1 MLGDHFYHQRIRKA
15 VAVFGS
21 LFNDIKIIRKSS
33 SGNVIS
39 QVKVPLSYAPRRDFL
54 ARIDAMNNGE
64 DAERQIAV
72 KLPRMS
78 FEILAMQYDAA
89 RQLPKTNSC
98 TKYPTTFD
106 GTGSKIYTP
115 VPYLISFQLNIYA
128 KSQDD
133 ALQVVEQILPYFTP
147 QYTVTVKPL
156 DDFDILE
163 DTPITLTGT
172 TFSDDYEAPLEA
184 RRTIIYTLD
193 FDMKINLY
201 KSINTGSSIIY
212 GTSVNFYDFDDNTVL
227 YSTLVGDP
235 AFDASSTTAVTAE
248 DTTVT
253 VSTFEVLN
261 LPSEPTE
268 FTVSD
273 PANGSATAT
282 LTEVTTNQYGR
293 IDAKGTWT
301 YTPNADYNGT
311 DTFNINVLGKD
322 IPINVTI
329 TPLRDLENDSVSGTY
344 SDAEPFIVFSVAS
357 NDDPEASPVVYS
369 VAAGGQPSNGTITVV
384 NAATG
389 VFAYYPTLG
398 YSGADV
404 FIYRV
409 SSETGSSEVAYVIL
423 DVVYTP

>member
-106 GTGSKIYTP
+106 GTGSKVYTP

-201 KSINTGSSIIY
+201 KSINTSSSIIY

-227 YSTLVGDP
+227 YSTLIGDT
-235 AFDASSTTAVTAE
+235 AFDAISTTAVTAE
-248 DTTVT
+248 DTSVT

-268 FTVSD
+268 FTVSN
-273 PANGSATAT
+273 PTNGSATAT

-301 YTPNADYNGT
+301 YTPNADFNGS
-311 DTFNINVLGKD
+311 DTFNVNVLGKD
-322 IPINVTI
+322 IAINVTVS
-329 TPLRDLENDSVSGTY
+329 PVSDLVNDTVVATY
-344 SDAEPFIVFSVAS
+344 SALEPAITINVGA
-357 NDDPEASPVVYS
+357 NDNPEASPVTYS
-369 VAAGGQPSNGTITVV
+369 VAAGGQPSNGTV
-384 NAATG
+384 NVLNASTG
-389 VFAYYPTLG
+389 LFEYIPNAPYTGLDSFV
-398 YSGADV
+398 
-404 FIYRV
+404 YRV
-409 SSETGSSEVAYVIL
+409 SSETGSSETATVNLNVTYS
-423 DVVYTP
+423 